1 VSGGGGGGRGTPG
14 SVAEFV
20 EDLERRVAAGEL
32 SQAEVEAARGM
43 LRIVTDKGARHNW
56 VTAATGGR

>member
-1 VSGGGGGGRGTPG
+1 
-14 SVAEFV
+14 V